1 MKGVTFAQWAEAP
14 ALAINCSMV
23 DGSGAQSLLLTT
35 PAGRTSL
42 FVGLLLKQDF
52 GIRDSWCDG
61 SLPRHK
67 INRTLKEA
75 QRRMTWHAT
84 EGSSNRGYLENRYHR

>member
-1 MKGVTFAQWAEAP
+1 MDRCRAGAGNQLFDGGRLRRAE
-14 ALAINCSMV
+14 LA
-23 DGSGAQSLLLTT
+23 LTT

-75 QRRMTWHAT
+75 QRGR
-84 EGSSNRGYLENRYHR
+84 